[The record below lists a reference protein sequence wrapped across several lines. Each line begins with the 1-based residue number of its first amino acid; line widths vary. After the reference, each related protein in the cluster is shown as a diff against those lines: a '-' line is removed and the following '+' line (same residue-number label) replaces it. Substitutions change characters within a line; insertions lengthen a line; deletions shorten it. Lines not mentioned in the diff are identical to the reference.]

1 MATISPGYDWET
13 LMNVTRLYEQH
24 RYTLLAA
31 ATGTLALIGIVWIA
45 LDTLIDWQVQEA
57 IKRNAEERALN
68 WSHNF
73 LETTPSAIELIQ
85 TGKGDM
91 DDINRL
97 EDSFA
102 LVNIIRFQL
111 FDEEGRQTFLS
122 NGSLDR
128 DSNYGDVP
136 NGNAVRAFETGQP
149 VIVVHHDDNDERTD
163 GDPRVPETYIEA
175 YVPAITSSGEKV
187 GTIELYVDASAFEE
201 ALEDTFQEVSI
212 YLVAGTVLVLLF
224 PIGAFVRRTQQ
235 LMQNDKRMLELT
247 RYDQLTGVFN
257 RNSTTQHLKALF
269 IDPDRAAGTG
279 ILFVDVDYF
288 KQVNDKYGH
297 ACGDILLKHIADVLK
312 SSIRLKDDVVGRY
325 GGDEFVIL
333 CRNITKEDFR
343 GLWQRVMEG
352 AKTPCTHEG
361 NSYTPSLS
369 VGAYLSR
376 DGDTEDLALHRA
388 DLAVYAAKRGG
399 RNQVVEYSEDLEG
412 LFKNEAAQKS
422 A

>member
-1 MATISPGYDWET
+1 
-13 LMNVTRLYEQH
+13 
-24 RYTLLAA
+24 
-31 ATGTLALIGIVWIA
+31 
-45 LDTLIDWQVQEA
+45 
-57 IKRNAEERALN
+57 
-68 WSHNF
+68 
-73 LETTPSAIELIQ
+73 
-85 TGKGDM
+85 
-91 DDINRL
+91 
-97 EDSFA
+97 
-102 LVNIIRFQL
+102 
-111 FDEEGRQTFLS
+111 
-122 NGSLDR
+122 
-128 DSNYGDVP
+128 
-136 NGNAVRAFETGQP
+136 
-149 VIVVHHDDNDERTD
+149 
-163 GDPRVPETYIEA
+163 
-175 YVPAITSSGEKV
+175 VPAITASGEKV

-201 ALEDTFQEVSI
+201 ALEETFQEVSI

-224 PIGAFVRRTQQ
+224 PIAAFVRRTQQ

-333 CRNITKEDFR
+333 CRNITKDDFR
-343 GLWQRVMEG
+343 RLSQRVMEG

-399 RNQVVEYSEDLEG
+399 RNQVVEFSEDLEG
-412 LFKNEAAQKS
+412 LFKNDEAQKS